1 MKLGYAVVVPSD
13 QKFYLPI
20 DMSEQTVSI
29 EAAFRDKTKIL
40 ILKGNGLRY
49 RLYNPNLRTIPI
61 KGKSPY
67 KDNPHL
73 QTMILYRAS
82 L

>member
-1 MKLGYAVVVPSD
+1 MGRGQPNFGIRLITQKWRRDEFKIREMMKLGYAVVVPSD

-40 ILKGNGLRY
+40 ILKGNG
-49 RLYNPNLRTIPI
+49 
-61 KGKSPY
+61 
-67 KDNPHL
+67 
-73 QTMILYRAS
+73 
-82 L
+82 